1 MPIFELADHE
11 TSVYLDLGY
20 KSSKFSLW
28 EHIGLSS
35 RASTGP
41 GTGPRGATF
50 GAGEK
55 VGGYSG
61 LGAGAN
67 IHGYSGPFRF

>member
-1 MPIFELADHE
+1 MFSYIPIAVGDRA
-11 TSVYLDLGY
+11 
-20 KSSKFSLW
+20 
-28 EHIGLSS
+28 

-61 LGAGAN
+61 LGAGAK
-67 IHGYSGPFRF
+67 IHGYSGLFGF